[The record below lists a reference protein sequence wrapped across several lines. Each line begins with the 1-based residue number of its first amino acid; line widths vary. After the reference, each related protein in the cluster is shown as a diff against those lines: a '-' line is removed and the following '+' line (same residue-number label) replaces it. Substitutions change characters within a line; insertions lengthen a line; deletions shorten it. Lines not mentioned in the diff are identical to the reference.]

1 MAESFLNPGFVLIED
16 GKSFSIQDF
25 RGRAG
30 VIDVGQTG
38 VKGVIEGL
46 LAAQAGE
53 AVWLLRD
60 NSSSPEMMPAL
71 PESVHL
77 QTSGTTGKPKWVTH
91 DLSRLAS
98 KISSGKEGSE
108 RARWLLSFNPGS
120 FAGVQVILSAM
131 IGGHDLVAPTYGASV
146 GEMADLAV
154 MTQVR
159 NISATPTFW
168 RAFLMALGDR
178 PLMLKSV
185 TLGGEAA
192 DQPILDALRARF
204 PEAHI
209 RHIYATTEA
218 GTVFSVSDGRA
229 GFPRAWLSKPL
240 NKLQLSISETG
251 NLQVANPQASDLAK
265 AQTWDTG
272 DVVELTEDRVLFKGR
287 ADSMVNVG
295 GVKVYPESVESLL
308 LELSFIQDVRIL
320 AKPNPITGHIL
331 TADILLKPFS
341 GQVDELTNLIR
352 AHLASLPR
360 AFRPASLRFVEALD
374 IGMTGKKLRT

>member
-1 MAESFLNPGFVLIED
+1 MENFLNPGFVLIEG
-16 GKSFSIQDF
+16 GKSFSAGDF
-25 RGRAG
+25 HGRAG
-30 VIDVGQTG
+30 IMDVGSAG

-46 LAAQAGE
+46 MAAQAGSE
-53 AVWLLRD
+53 VWLLRD
-60 NSSSPEMMPAL
+60 NSAFPEISEAIPGA
-71 PESVHL
+71 VHL
-77 QTSGTTGKPKWVTH
+77 QTSGTTGKPKWVAH
-91 DLSRLAS
+91 DLRRLTS
-98 KISSGKEGSE
+98 KISSGRERSD
-108 RARWLLSFNPGS
+108 RARWLLSFSPGS

-131 IGGHDLVAPTYGASV
+131 IGGHDLVAPAYGASV

-154 MTQVR
+154 ATQVR

-178 PLMLKSV
+178 PLALKSV

-192 DQPILDALRARF
+192 DQAILDALRARF
-204 PEAHI
+204 PSAHI

-218 GTVFSVSDGRA
+218 GTIFSVNDGRA
-229 GFPRAWLSKPL
+229 GFPREWLDKSL
-240 NKLQLSISETG
+240 NGLNLSVSEKG
-251 NLQVANPQASDLAK
+251 NLEVANPKASDLAK
-265 AQTWDTG
+265 AQIWDTG

-308 LELSFIQDVRIL
+308 LELSFIQDARVL

-341 GQVDELTNLIR
+341 GQVEELTNLIR

-360 AFRPASLRFVEALD
+360 AFRPASLRFVDALD
-374 IGMTGKKLRT
+374 IGATGKKLRT